1 MTIKDSLKKAF
12 ENVTGAAKD
21 ELAAREEKSESD
33 IAPDPHVAGS
43 RASADGDDG
52 PYVGRTTPQFDAE
65 VEQTGAEARSE
76 ETRRSGQPPR

>member
-1 MTIKDSLKKAF
+1 VTIKDHLKKAF

-43 RASADGDDG
+43 RAGGEGDGDDG
-52 PYVGRTTPQFDAE
+52 PHVGRTTPQFDAE
-65 VEQTGAEARSE
+65 VEQSGAEARSE
-76 ETRRSGQPPR
+76 EARRAK